1 MEYRDLQ
8 DLIDRHKESREYFY
22 ALPSRTQMQLHR
34 HDSLVTSNHELLRYA
49 EFFSRIPEQE
59 KEPKPVPKI

>member
-8 DLIDRHKESREYFY
+8 DLIDQNKESREYFY
-22 ALPSRTQMQLHR
+22 SLPSRTQMQLHR

-49 EFFSRIPEQE
+49 EFFKRIPELE
-59 KEPKPVPKI
+59 KKKKPVPKV